1 MVRINE
7 EKCTSC
13 GGCID
18 LCPVIAISMIHDTVS
33 VNAETCTECGTC
45 IKVCPLKAPFITQ

>member
-33 VNAETCTECGTC
+33 VNADTCTECGTC
-45 IKVCPLKAPFITQ
+45 IKVCPLKAPFITD